1 MKMRRSLE
9 INSVMTLGLEPSNC
23 DGFADSGGLGTGVR
37 ASS

>member
-1 MKMRRSLE
+1 MRRSLE
-9 INSVMTLGLEPSNC
+9 INSVMVLVLEPSNC

>member
-9 INSVMTLGLEPSNC
+9 MDLVMALGLDPSKC